1 MKRSF
6 LFWIL
11 AFLIT
16 AVSVIY
22 QRMTGPTYPVSGSVS
37 MNGKEI
43 SYKLKR
49 SEESIGNHKIQI
61 RTDDPSIH
69 GFAHWKR
76 NKTNDAWTRV
86 DMNYESGMLFAEIP
100 MQPPAGKLQYRV
112 YLQDTNQT
120 VALPAD
126 GPVIIRYKGIVPFAV
141 LIFHVII
148 IFSAMLFSTRTGI
161 EIFAREPHYTG
172 FTYCTVALLFA
183 GGMILG
189 PVVQKYAFDAY
200 WTGWPFGT
208 DLTDNK
214 MAVAILSWIAATV
227 ALKKSPNPKRWII
240 AAAVMTLI
248 IFLIPHSLLGSEL
261 DYSKMK

>member
-11 AFLIT
+11 AFLVT
-16 AVSVIY
+16 VVSAIY

-43 SYKLKR
+43 SYKLKK
-49 SEESIGNHKIQI
+49 SEESIGNHRIQI
-61 RTDDPSIH
+61 RTDDPSIR
-69 GFAHWKR
+69 GFAQWKR
-76 NKTNDAWTRV
+76 NKTNDEWTRV
-86 DMNYESGMLFAEIP
+86 DMNYENGLLSAEIP
-100 MQPPAGKLQYRV
+100 LQPPAGKLQYRV
-112 YLQDTNQT
+112 YLQDSIRT

-126 GPVIIRYKGIVPFAV
+126 GSIIIRFKGAVPIAV
-141 LIFHVII
+141 LIFHIIVI
-148 IFSAMLFSTRTGI
+148 FGAMLFSMRTGI
-161 EIFAREPHYTG
+161 EIFAKEPHYTG
-172 FTYCTVALLFA
+172 FTYWTVALLLV

-214 MAVAILSWIAATV
+214 MAVAILSWIAAAV
-227 ALKKSPNPKRWII
+227 ALKKSTNPKRWIL
-240 AAAVMTLI
+240 AASLITLI
-248 IFLIPHSLLGSEL
+248 VFLIPHSLLGSEL

>member
-16 AVSVIY
+16 AVSAIY
-22 QRMTGPTYPVSGSVS
+22 QRMTGPTYPVNGSVL
-37 MNGKEI
+37 MNGREI

-49 SEESIGNHKIQI
+49 SEESIGNHRIQI
-61 RTDDPSIH
+61 RTDDPSIR
-69 GFAHWKR
+69 GFAQWKR
-76 NKTNDAWTRV
+76 NKTNDEWTRV
-86 DMNYESGMLFAEIP
+86 DMNYENGLLSAEIP
-100 MQPPAGKLQYRV
+100 QQPPAGKLQYRV
-112 YLQDTNQT
+112 YLQDSIRT

-126 GPVIIRYKGIVPFAV
+126 GSIIIRFKGAVPIAV
-141 LIFHVII
+141 LIFHII
-148 IFSAMLFSTRTGI
+148 VIFSAMLFSTRTGI
-161 EIFAREPHYTG
+161 EIFALDPHYTG
-172 FTYCTVALLFA
+172 FTYWTITLLFV

-200 WTGWPFGT
+200 WTGWPLGT

-214 MAVAILSWIAATV
+214 IAIAILSWITAVV
-227 ALKKSPNPKRWII
+227 ALKKSPNPKRWIL
-240 AAAVMTLI
+240 AAALITLI
-248 IFLIPHSLLGSEL
+248 AFLIPHSLLGSEL